1 MCKLYN
7 DKDNEQNCIIHL
19 RTIRLLAMHK
29 LDKGKELTELKEI
42 TSNNLENKKLKNE
55 GSRLSYS
62 KEGLYKNKD
71 PSTMNKEKKKHKNE
85 KLEQNTR
92 HNEEIQKLPK
102 KSQSSGC
109 NPCIIDKFFEKKIF
123 SAYDYACK
131 RSANNKSNEKFSK
144 MKASSKNTR
153 NKISK

>member
-7 DKDNEQNCIIHL
+7 DKDNERNCIISL

-29 LDKGKELTELKEI
+29 LEKGKELTELKEI
-42 TSNNLENKKLKNE
+42 TSNNVENKNFKNE
-55 GSRLSYS
+55 ESGLSNN
-62 KEGLYKNKD
+62 KEHLYKNND
-71 PSTMNKEKKKHKNE
+71 PSIINKEKKNHKNE

-102 KSQSSGC
+102 KSQSIGC

-144 MKASSKNTR
+144 MKASSKKPR
-153 NKISK
+153 K